1 MKPAIYEKMWILVRY
16 FIRGRYFFVLFRLKQ
31 PDFSDFN
38 PKDCICLKIFIVIF
52 NKLESYP
59 HSIFVRFSVI
69 LNHMEGLRMDYGS
82 FEKELIRKQ
91 SSYIRQ
97 LEEQIDVYRE
107 KDRKQELLIEK
118 LNHMLE
124 LLTDELSRVKGE
136 KTEDIRREK

>member
-1 MKPAIYEKMWILVRY
+1 
-16 FIRGRYFFVLFRLKQ
+16 
-31 PDFSDFN
+31 
-38 PKDCICLKIFIVIF
+38 
-52 NKLESYP
+52 
-59 HSIFVRFSVI
+59 
-69 LNHMEGLRMDYGS
+69 MDYGS

-97 LEEQIDVYRE
+97 LEEQIDIYRE

-124 LLTDELSRVKGE
+124 LLTDELSRIKDE

>member
-1 MKPAIYEKMWILVRY
+1 
-16 FIRGRYFFVLFRLKQ
+16 
-31 PDFSDFN
+31 
-38 PKDCICLKIFIVIF
+38 
-52 NKLESYP
+52 
-59 HSIFVRFSVI
+59 
-69 LNHMEGLRMDYGS
+69 MDYGN

-136 KTEDIRREK
+136 KIEDIRREK